1 MKRAITLTIIL
12 SIVFSFAM
20 AEIEKY
26 YIGAI
31 EISRDEYFAV
41 DKTFIRSE
49 ERCERNDTAK
59 FIIEL
64 SVYARID
71 TVEEPGKIKVVQR
84 SAQEIRR
91 IKEYLDMMRTKTA
104 KYEVGDTL
112 SGYKLPTYANTEG
125 LTEIINGKVTLLNF
139 WATWCG
145 PCVQELKPEGLPYV
159 ISQFKNHDNFCFIPI
174 SVNHNKQELDDFFA
188 SERGK
193 GFEWL
198 AKTTLWDKNGVFA
211 DKLSAG
217 GIPLTILLNENGV
230 VVLNEAGAFLS
241 EEQLARLRDKIAELL
256 R

>member
-1 MKRAITLTIIL
+1 
-12 SIVFSFAM
+12 M

-26 YIGAI
+26 YIG
-31 EISRDEYFAV
+31 EFEVSREEYLSV
-41 DKTFIRSE
+41 DKTFIRAE
-49 ERCERNDTAK
+49 EKCESNDTAK

-64 SVYARID
+64 SIYARID
-71 TVEEPGKIKVVQR
+71 TVLEPGKIKVVQR
-84 SAQEIRR
+84 PAQEIRK
-91 IKEYLDMMRTKTA
+91 IEEYLDMMRTKTA
-104 KYEVGDTL
+104 KCEVGDTL
-112 SGYKLPTYANTEG
+112 PVCKLPNYADTEV
-125 LTEIINGKVTLLNF
+125 LSELRNGKVTLLNF

-159 ISQFKNHDNFCFIPI
+159 INQFKNHDNFCFIPI

-198 AKTTLWDKNGVFA
+198 ANATLWDRNGEFA
-211 DKLSAG
+211 GKLSEG

-241 EEQLARLRDKIAELL
+241 QEQLVRLQDKIADLL